1 MKKLFVTIVL
11 VAAFAAAPQAMSAEA
26 GMENCY
32 VVRAEADGR
41 NQDVA
46 TERAIRRLRRHI
58 ADDMRNMAGKT
69 IGKTS
74 TYCIRNSCKASAIV
88 CQH

>member
-1 MKKLFVTIVL
+1 MKKLSVAIVL
-11 VAAFAAAPQAMSAEA
+11 VAAFVAAPQAMSAEA
-26 GMENCY
+26 GGNCY